1 MDDDYDTPWKEA
13 VAGHFPEF
21 MAFYFPGAHAA
32 IDWSRPHD
40 FLDQELA
47 ALSHDAALGKRF
59 GPLDVVVA
67 ERVAQAD
74 LQQLSA
80 WALSFVD
87 AQSLGEVFGD

>member
-1 MDDDYDTPWKEA
+1 
-13 VAGHFPEF
+13 
-21 MAFYFPGAHAA
+21 
-32 IDWSRPHD
+32 
-40 FLDQELA
+40 LA